1 MENQVGTTQN
11 SYMSTLKGQVVMADE
26 VVTKAMALTIEAQQ
40 MQKTAKKER
49 DSANAIKNNGKGLKI
64 ASPIIAFILVL
75 QMYNTL
81 DYFDITGPSEIVG
94 IILIAI
100 ISVAICLIP
109 FRPQKH
115 IAKAE
120 ECEKKAQ
127 ESFNAVNALIQ
138 KHSDCLA
145 VIPQQYW
152 YPLAT
157 GYIAEVI
164 SNGRA
169 TTIPIALDKLEE
181 QLHRW
186 NMERSMQ
193 QQISLQIAQTEALRR
208 IQINTAV
215 SAVANVVDLFR

>member
-11 SYMSTLKGQVVMADE
+11 SYMSTLKDQVVMADK
-26 VVTKAMALTIEAQQ
+26 VVTKAMALTVEAQQ

-49 DSANAIKNNGKGLKI
+49 DSANAIKNNGKALKI
-64 ASPIIAFILVL
+64 ASPFIALILVWQMYFIL
-75 QMYNTL
+75 
-81 DYFDITGPSEIVG
+81 DILGMPTPSKVVG

-100 ISVAICLIP
+100 ICVAICLIP
-109 FRPQKH
+109 FKPQKH

-127 ESFNAVNALIQ
+127 ENFNAVGEII
-138 KHSDCLA
+138 KKYSDCLA
-145 VIPQQYW
+145 VIPQKYW

-181 QLHRW
+181 QIHRW

-193 QQISLQIAQTEALRR
+193 QQVSLQIAQRESLRR
-208 IQINTAV
+208 IQTNTAV
-215 SAVANVVDLFR
+215 SAVANVVELFR

>member
-1 MENQVGTTQN
+1 MENQVGATPN

-26 VVTKAMALTIEAQQ
+26 VVKKAMALTVEAQQ
-40 MQKTAKKER
+40 MQKTAKNER
-49 DSANAIKNNGKGLKI
+49 KSAEAIKNNGKGLKI

-81 DYFDITGPSEIVG
+81 DFFDITGPSEIVG

-100 ISVAICLIP
+100 ICVAICLIP

-127 ESFNAVNALIQ
+127 EGFDAVNSLIQ

-145 VIPQQYW
+145 VIPQKYW

-169 TTIPIALDKLEE
+169 ATIPIALDKLEE

-186 NMERSMQ
+186 NMEHSMQ

-215 SAVANVVDLFR
+215 SAVANVMDLFR